1 MNMRESMSSRLF
13 FKLLP
18 VQIMI
23 VAMGSINSI
32 VDGIIAG
39 RFIDATTVGVI
50 GLFGA
55 VNFVLSAIGSVLL
68 GGSAVLSGRY
78 MGGGDLE
85 KTRGIFSLNITI
97 TTLIGAIVMLIG
109 FTVPKVVADICGANA
124 DLRDTLALYIVGFS
138 FGIIPQL
145 LAQQLSAFL
154 QLERQ
159 SKRNYIGVA
168 AMIVS
173 NVALDVILVVVFDM
187 GILGLALSTALCNWI
202 YFLVLVTYYIFGK
215 PQLKY
220 DRKNILWADTGELIK
235 IGFPGALL
243 VFCLALRDMVLNRV
257 VLTYAGQD
265 GLSAKS
271 SLGMVGGLFIAL
283 CLGTGAVVRM
293 LASVNVGEEDKDA
306 IKELIKIAST
316 KALLLSIL
324 IMVVVL
330 AISGLV
336 VGLFFP
342 DKTSNVYK
350 LAYQYFAVYDLSI
363 PLIIVVQIET
373 NYLQA
378 MKQNACVNIFSIID
392 GFVSVILPAMILAP
406 IIGIFG
412 VWLATP
418 IGIIISAVVYPI
430 YAIIFWRRVPRN
442 VDEWLLFKKDF
453 GVSDEDRIVFN
464 IENAGDV
471 ASTAQKAQEFCTEK
485 GFDKKTALYSALC
498 LEEMT
503 RNVVEHG
510 FTHDKQKHY
519 LDARIVKKS
528 DEIVLRIKDDCT
540 SFDPVSMADQLSPE
554 DKTKNIGL
562 RMVMKLATSANY
574 QNLLG
579 LNVMTITMRQ

>member
-1 MNMRESMSSRLF
+1 MKESMSSRLF

-32 VDGIIAG
+32 VDGVIAG

-68 GGSAVLSGRY
+68 GGSSVLSGRY
-78 MGGGDLE
+78 MGSGDLD

-97 TTLIGAIVMLIG
+97 TTIIGMAVMLIG
-109 FTVPKVVADICGANA
+109 FAIPKVVADICGANA
-124 DLRDTLALYIVGFS
+124 QLRDTLALYIVGFA
-138 FGIIPQL
+138 FGIVPQL
-145 LAQQLSAFL
+145 LAQQLAAFL

-168 AMIVS
+168 AMIIS
-173 NVALDVILVVVFDM
+173 NITLDIALVVIFNM
-187 GILGLALSTALCNWI
+187 GILGLALSTAICNWI
-202 YFLVLVTYYIFGK
+202 YFLVLVTYYIFGNA
-215 PQLKY
+215 QLKY
-220 DRKNILWADTGELIK
+220 NRKNILWSDTGELIK

-243 VFCLALRDMVLNRV
+243 VFCLALRDLALNRIVLN
-257 VLTYAGQD
+257 YAGQD

-316 KALLLSIL
+316 KALLLSVL
-324 IMVVVL
+324 ITVIVL

-342 DKTSNVYK
+342 DKSSNVYK
-350 LAYQYFAVYDLSI
+350 LAYQYFVVYDLSI
-363 PLIIVVQIET
+363 PLIIIVQIQT

-392 GFVSVILPAMILAP
+392 GFVSVVLPSVILAP

-453 GVSDEDRIVFN
+453 GVSDNDRIVFN
-464 IENAGDV
+464 IVNASDV
-471 ASTAQKAQEFCTEK
+471 SSTAQKAQEFCTEK

-528 DEIVLRIKDDCT
+528 DEIVLRIKDDCA
-540 SFDPVSMADQLSPE
+540 SFDPVSMADQISPE

-562 RMVMKLATSANY
+562 RMVMKLASSASY

-579 LNVMTITMRQ
+579 LNVMTITIRQ

>member
-109 FTVPKVVADICGANA
+109 FAAPKVVADICGANA

-202 YFLVLVTYYIFGK
+202 YFLALVTYYIFGK

-243 VFCLALRDMVLNRV
+243 VFCLALRDIVLNRV

-350 LAYQYFAVYDLSI
+350 LAYQYFVVYDLSI

-392 GFVSVILPAMILAP
+392 GFVKLL
-406 IIGIFG
+406 
-412 VWLATP
+412 
-418 IGIIISAVVYPI
+418 YPNS
-430 YAIIFWRRVPRN
+430 PRHPRQKY
-442 VDEWLLFKKDF
+442 LLT
-453 GVSDEDRIVFN
+453 V
-464 IENAGDV
+464 
-471 ASTAQKAQEFCTEK
+471 K
-485 GFDKKTALYSALC
+485 GLALYNALRK
-498 LEEMT
+498 E
-503 RNVVEHG
+503 
-510 FTHDKQKHY
+510 K
-519 LDARIVKKS
+519 
-528 DEIVLRIKDDCT
+528 
-540 SFDPVSMADQLSPE
+540 
-554 DKTKNIGL
+554 
-562 RMVMKLATSANY
+562 
-574 QNLLG
+574 
-579 LNVMTITMRQ
+579 

>member
-1 MNMRESMSSRLF
+1 MRESMSSRLF

-109 FTVPKVVADICGANA
+109 FTAPKVVADICGANA

-168 AMIVS
+168 AMIIS

-202 YFLVLVTYYIFGK
+202 YFLALVTYYIFGK

-220 DRKNILWADTGELIK
+220 DRKNILWADMGELIK

-243 VFCLALRDMVLNRV
+243 VFCLALRDIVLNRV
-257 VLTYAGQD
+257 VLTYAGHD

-350 LAYQYFAVYDLSI
+350 LAYQYFVVYDLSI
-363 PLIIVVQIET
+363 PLIIIVQIET

-392 GFVSVILPAMILAP
+392 GFVSVILPAVILAP

-471 ASTAQKAQEFCTEK
+471 ASTAQKAQEFCAEK

-528 DEIVLRIKDDCT
+528 DEIVLRIKDDCA

-562 RMVMKLATSANY
+562 RMVMKLASSANY